1 MTTAAE
7 ERNGASDVTRA
18 RENPPSRKPAEHYW
32 VKAMN
37 DPIIFQKFPMVQ
49 KTEAGTYWW
58 CACGRSKGQPFC
70 DGSHKGTTLG
80 PIKTEITEAKT
91 VAWCGCKHSQ
101 TAPFCDGSHATL

>member
-1 MTTAAE
+1 M
-7 ERNGASDVTRA
+7 S
-18 RENPPSRKPAEHYW
+18 

-37 DPIIFQKFPMVQ
+37 DPVIFQKLPQVQ

-70 DGSHKGTTLG
+70 DGSHKGTGLG

-101 TAPFCDGSHATL
+101 HAPFCDGSHTKV